1 MSILEKILEAKRKEI
16 EERKKQNPLSLLQK
30 CLATR
35 KPIRD
40 FKASLKG
47 KGIQLIGEIKKTSP
61 TQGVLR
67 KEFQPVAL
75 ALAYQKGGAASLSVL
90 TDESFFGGHLSD
102 IREIKSSVVLPILRK
117 DFILDEYQLYE
128 SAEAESDAILLIST
142 LLSKNLLAQL
152 IQQSAELGMSSL
164 VEVHSEEDLQ
174 KALGAGAELIGINNR
189 NLRTFEMDLSTSER
203 LMKHI
208 PKEKTVVSE
217 SGIHSREEVR
227 RLEELG
233 FDAVLIGQ
241 AFMERPNLEEAIH
254 EVMGR

>member
-1 MSILEKILEAKRKEI
+1 MPILEEILDAKRKEI
-16 EERKKQNPLSLLQK
+16 EERKKQNPLPLLQK
-30 CLATR
+30 RLATR

-40 FKASLKG
+40 FKASLRG
-47 KGIQLIGEIKKTSP
+47 KGIQLIGEIKKASP

-102 IREIKSSVVLPILRK
+102 IQEIRSCVALPILRK

-128 SAEAESDAILLIST
+128 SAEAGSDAVLLISAI
-142 LLSKNLLAQL
+142 LSQNLFGQL
-152 IQQSAELGMSSL
+152 IKKSTELGMANL
-164 VEVHSEEDLQ
+164 VEVHSEEDLE
-174 KALGAGAELIGINNR
+174 KALGVGCEMIGINNR
-189 NLRTFEMDLSTSER
+189 DLRTFEIDLSTSER
-203 LMKHI
+203 LIARI
-208 PKEKTVVSE
+208 PKGKIVVSE
-217 SGIHSREEVR
+217 SGIQTREAVR
-227 RLEELG
+227 RLETLG
-233 FDAVLIGQ
+233 FHAVLIGQ